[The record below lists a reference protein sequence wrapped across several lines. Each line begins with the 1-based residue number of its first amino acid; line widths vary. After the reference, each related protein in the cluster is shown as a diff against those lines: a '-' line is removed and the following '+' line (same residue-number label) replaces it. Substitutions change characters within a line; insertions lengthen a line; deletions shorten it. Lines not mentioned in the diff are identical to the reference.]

1 MDRQQE
7 KINLDELRE
16 NNLDAENISDESNS
30 NKSNSD
36 EKVFSVYLD
45 RIEEL
50 EDGTADAVLLLD
62 DDEDDYSAQI
72 VIPASCLPDDVS
84 DGDYLTIKISYDEAK
99 TKAAFETA
107 RQLLNDL

>member
-1 MDRQQE
+1 MDSRKE
-7 KINLDELRE
+7 KINLDELHENDSDTE
-16 NNLDAENISDESNS
+16 NNSDSTIFS
-30 NKSNSD
+30 

-62 DDEDDYSAQI
+62 DGEDEYSAQI

-107 RQLLNDL
+107 RQILNDL

>member
-1 MDRQQE
+1 MDSRKE
-7 KINLDELRE
+7 KINLDELHENDSDTE
-16 NNLDAENISDESNS
+16 NNSDSTISN
-30 NKSNSD
+30 

-62 DDEDDYSAQI
+62 DGEDEYSAQI

-107 RQLLNDL
+107 RQILNDL

>member
-1 MDRQQE
+1 MDSRKE
-7 KINLDELRE
+7 KINLDELHE
-16 NNLDAENISDESNS
+16 NDSDAENISDETNS
-30 NKSNSD
+30 N
-36 EKVFSVYLD
+36 EKVLSVYLD

-62 DDEDDYSAQI
+62 DGEDEYSAQI

-107 RQLLNDL
+107 RQLLL

>member
-1 MDRQQE
+1 MDSGKERQE
-7 KINLDELRE
+7 INLDELK
-16 NNLDAENISDESNS
+16 ESNS
-30 NKSNSD
+30 DVENISD

-62 DDEDDYSAQI
+62 DGGEEYSAQI
-72 VIPASCLPDDVS
+72 VIPANCLPDDVS
-84 DGDYLTIKISYDEAK
+84 EGDYLTIKISYDEEK

-107 RQLLNDL
+107 RRLLND